1 MKRKIKSAQLHDVMF
16 IADIGE
22 IKKTMDEQSHR
33 GISML
38 LVDGGVDVQLK
49 GIEFFIP
56 LTNFKNLVLVKDEPK
71 V

>member
-33 GISML
+33 GISMS